1 LLAAAAVIGRCRMS
15 TVAPALEAAPEP
27 SSPLPSTFADVS
39 PRALPTP
46 KRFAFLRKNSFA
58 LADQVLISGT
68 NFVTGVL
75 TARALD
81 QAEFGAFSVIYAG
94 LLFANILQSTLITQ
108 PHNVLGATRSGDD
121 YRRYTSST
129 AAAQLGIVAI
139 LALLLLPLT
148 IVALLRGW
156 ATAPM
161 LVAVIPAVV
170 FWQLQEFVRRVL
182 YTEQRYSRAFANDL
196 IGYGGQTVA
205 LIVMYASFKLR
216 GTPFTGAMALY
227 TLAGASAVAAI
238 VGAIQLR
245 RDLIARLDWKHI
257 RENWNFG
264 AWLAGGELMGW
275 CSSLH
280 MQVWWAA
287 LLLGTAASANLRAAM
302 ILFGPARVISFFL
315 STVLPTKFAKA
326 LSAGGAD
333 ALHAKLKFVY
343 FGLIP
348 TVGAYCLLLVV
359 FPRQVLWLIYG
370 DRYVADASA
379 ITVLMLYSVAAFL
392 NYMQLVM
399 SAALTASR
407 KTHHIFIGS
416 LAGCVVALIM
426 SPLLIKQFGSSGGIL
441 SMIATTLVVGV
452 LFTSAY
458 FRRVRNA
465 TIVVA
470 KEGA

>member
-1 LLAAAAVIGRCRMS
+1 MS
-15 TVAPALEAAPEP
+15 TVAPALEAP
-27 SSPLPSTFADVS
+27 SDSSSTLSGVP
-39 PRALPTP
+39 PRAAAPT

-58 LADQVLISGT
+58 FADQVLISGT

-81 QAEFGAFSVIYAG
+81 QSEFGAYSVIYAG
-94 LLFANILQSTLITQ
+94 LLFANIIQSTLITQ
-108 PHNVLGATRSGDD
+108 AHNVLGANRTGED

-129 AAAQLGIVAI
+129 AAAQLGIVTI
-139 LALLLLPLT
+139 LSLLVLPLT
-148 IVALLRGW
+148 IWALAHGW
-156 ATAPM
+156 PTAPM
-161 LVAVIPAVV
+161 LVAVIPAIV

-182 YTEQRYSRAFANDL
+182 YTEQRYARAFGNDL
-196 IGYGGQTVA
+196 IGYGGQTLILIA
-205 LIVMYASFKLR
+205 LFASYKLR

-227 TLAGASAVAAI
+227 SIAVACAVAAI
-238 VGAIQLR
+238 VGAVQLR
-245 RDLIARLDWKHI
+245 RDLIARFDFKYL

-287 LLLGTAASANLRAAM
+287 LILGTAASANLRAAM

-326 LSAGGAD
+326 LGAGGPD

-343 FGLIP
+343 LGLVP
-348 TVGAYCLLLVV
+348 TVGAYCVLLAV

-370 DRYVADASA
+370 DRYVADGSA
-379 ITVLMLYSVAAFL
+379 VAVLVLYSLAAFL
-392 NYMQLVM
+392 NYMQLVVA
-399 SAALTASR
+399 AALTASR
-407 KTHHIFIGS
+407 QTHYIFIGS
-416 LAGCVVALIM
+416 LAGCIVALGM
-426 SPLLIKQFGSSGGIL
+426 SPLLISKFGSNGGIM
-441 SMIATTLVVGV
+441 SMITTTLVVGT
-452 LFTSAY
+452 LFTIAY
-458 FRRVRNA
+458 VRRVRHA
-465 TIVVA
+465 APTMVVT